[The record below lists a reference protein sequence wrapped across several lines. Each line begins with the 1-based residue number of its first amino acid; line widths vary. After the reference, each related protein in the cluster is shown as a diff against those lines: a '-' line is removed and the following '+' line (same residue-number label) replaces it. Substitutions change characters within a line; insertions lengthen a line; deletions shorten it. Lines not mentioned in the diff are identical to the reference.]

1 MDPVL
6 TTIAKYTDNF
16 EADLAKELLIDNGV
30 PAFLKNELVHS
41 MLPGILPGKFDIE
54 LQVASSD
61 EQRAREILAKQQN
74 VPQIRNILVA
84 NGAILEG
91 HFLLTSGKHSGTY
104 VEKIRLLQDP
114 ASAALVCEMLADL
127 LEPYDFD
134 TVAGPAYGGI
144 VLAFEVA
151 RLLGK
156 NFIFSQ
162 RQDGR
167 MAIRGGFDLSQVENA
182 VVVED
187 IVTTGGSVREV
198 LACLQQKGV
207 KVQAVA
213 GIVDRSGGT
222 ADFGCPFSSLLKM
235 DIPVWDA
242 DACPLCAS
250 GIPLT
255 RPGASDKKL

>member
-1 MDPVL
+1 M
-6 TTIAKYTDNF
+6 
-16 EADLAKELLIDNGV
+16 
-30 PAFLKNELVHS
+30 
-41 MLPGILPGKFDIE
+41 
-54 LQVASSD
+54 
-61 EQRAREILAKQQN
+61 
-74 VPQIRNILVA
+74 RNILVA